1 VDLFSLSDA
10 ELKEAKTPVSHYP
23 SNLDANVYPDQLVQ
37 FVKFAKIKDC
47 CSPSSQAKLLW
58 CNTEIEQA
66 FSNVSVALRLFLCLM
81 VTNCTGERSFSKLSV
96 IKNKL
101 RTILSNERLQQ
112 LTLLSAESEVMRDV
126 AFESNIQNF
135 ADIKTRKRVI
145 A

>member
-1 VDLFSLSDA
+1 M
-10 ELKEAKTPVSHYP
+10 
-23 SNLDANVYPDQLVQ
+23 Q

-47 CSPSSQAKLLW
+47 CSPSSQAKLLC

-66 FSNVSVALRLFLCLM
+66 FSN

-101 RTILSNERLQQ
+101 RTTLSNERLQQ

-126 AFESNIQNF
+126 AFESIIQNF
-135 ADIKTRKRVI
+135 ADIKTQKRVI

>member
-1 VDLFSLSDA
+1 M
-10 ELKEAKTPVSHYP
+10 
-23 SNLDANVYPDQLVQ
+23 Q

-47 CSPSSQAKLLW
+47 CWPSLQTKLLC
-58 CNTEIEQA
+58 CNNEIEQA

-81 VTNCTGERSFSKLSV
+81 VANCTGERSFSKLSV
-96 IKNKL
+96 IKSKL
-101 RTILSNERLQQ
+101 RTTLSNERLQQ

-126 AFESNIQNF
+126 AFESIIQKF